1 MTPRKHEG
9 HETKGCR
16 VGLTRIL
23 GAGGSLTTKTPRHEG
38 DEEAMQT
45 AECKYQNAEW
55 RGEELTADFADD
67 ADSPET
73 NHGWT
78 RIGISP
84 HLQGAKS

>member
-1 MTPRKHEG
+1 
-9 HETKGCR
+9 
-16 VGLTRIL
+16 
-23 GAGGSLTTKTPRHEG
+23 
-38 DEEAMQT
+38 MQI

-55 RGEELTADFADD
+55 PGEELTADFADD

-84 HLQGAKS
+84 HLPGAKSEGQRTNDKGVGANVGLDTPPPARCLDFRFRQT